1 MVDVLFSWS
10 KSNKFDK
17 ADKEK
22 LIQLR
27 NFAGGY
33 SEDKKD
39 LRQLS
44 SKWTSYVRNFE
55 MQRDNDIPKNKIK
68 NIINRLKEN
77 PPENISD
84 FSLLFEDV
92 NFAEDIDTRTISMI
106 AGIPDSK

>member
-1 MVDVLFSWS
+1 
-10 KSNKFDK
+10 
-17 ADKEK
+17 
-22 LIQLR
+22 
-27 NFAGGY
+27 
-33 SEDKKD
+33 
-39 LRQLS
+39 
-44 SKWTSYVRNFE
+44 

-92 NFAEDIDTRTISMI
+92 NFVEDIDTRTISMI